1 MKPIIIVC
9 QCVPEKVKKFGEF
22 ITMPATVKQALK
34 AGTYRRQVENCLE
47 CKTKIGMSNRLIPVS
62 ER

>member
-9 QCVPEKVKKFGEF
+9 QCGKVKKFGEF
-22 ITMPATVKQALK
+22 IQMPITVAQALK
-34 AGTYRRQVENCLE
+34 AGTYRKQLENCFE
-47 CKTKIGMSNRLIPVS
+47 CKNKIGTSNRMIPVR